1 MSRVQKCRNGCGT
14 DIQVMQDLEGSG
26 KWKPYEQDENGEPK
40 LHDCPKS
47 PYNLK
52 KQQGSAVAG
61 TQNDESSVHY
71 QILQGLRK
79 TNEYLERNMRLLAKI
94 AGVEE

>member
-26 KWKPYEQDENGEPK
+26 KWKPYEQDENGEPR

-52 KQQGSAVAG
+52 KQQSATAP
-61 TQNDESSVHY
+61 QQEESSVQY
-71 QILQGLRK
+71 QILQELRK
-79 TNEYLERNMRLLAKI
+79 ANSLLAKI
-94 AGVEE
+94 AGVED